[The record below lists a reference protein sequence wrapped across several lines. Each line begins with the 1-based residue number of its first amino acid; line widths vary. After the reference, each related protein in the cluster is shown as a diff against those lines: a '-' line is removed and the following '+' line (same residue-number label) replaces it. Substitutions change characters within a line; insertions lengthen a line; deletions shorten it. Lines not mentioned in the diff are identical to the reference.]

1 MGDGDTGTRM
11 TEAEAQRS
19 PALSL
24 LVAMRP
30 YQWPKNG
37 IVFAALIFSAG
48 DAWRVGEPDSWWPLL
63 WRTCALFGLW
73 CLVSSSIYLL
83 NDIKDRDLDRL
94 HPRKRYRPIAAGQL
108 SPRAAAV
115 AALLLAA
122 VAIPLALWLDVASG
136 AVLAGYAALMVAYS
150 GGLKSVPV
158 LDIIILCTGVV
169 ARAVGGAAAID
180 VQISPWLYVCS
191 SFAALFFAVSKRW
204 AEYRQLGAD
213 AALHRPSLAG
223 YPGELLGQLLTI
235 SAATA
240 LVSYALY
247 TIESSNV
254 PEDGRMALTI
264 PFVGFALFRYLYL
277 LNGPRSTDAPDQIM
291 FTDPQIILAV
301 FGFVAVAGGVLLS
314 R

>member
-1 MGDGDTGTRM
+1 M
-11 TEAEAQRS
+11 TEAVSSRS

-24 LVAMRP
+24 LIAMRP

-37 IVFAALIFSAG
+37 VVFAALVFSAG
-48 DAWRVGEPDSWWPLL
+48 DAWRVGDAGSWWPLL

-83 NDIKDRDLDRL
+83 NDILDRDLDRL
-94 HPRKRYRPIAAGQL
+94 HPRKRLRPIAAGQL
-108 SPRAAAV
+108 SPRV
-115 AALLLAA
+115 AASASILLAA
-122 VAIPLALWLDVASG
+122 VAVPLAFWLDLASG
-136 AVLAGYAALMVAYS
+136 AVLTGYAVVMIAYS
-150 GGLKSVPV
+150 SGLKSVPV

-169 ARAVGGAAAID
+169 ARAVGGAAAIN

-204 AEYRQLGAD
+204 AEYRQLGSD
-213 AALHRPSLAG
+213 ATLQRPALAG

-247 TIESSNV
+247 TIESRNV
-254 PEDGRMALTI
+254 PEDGRMAVTI

-291 FTDPQIILAV
+291 FTDPQII
-301 FGFVAVAGGVLLS
+301 FAVAAFVTVATGVLVS

>member
-1 MGDGDTGTRM
+1 M
-11 TEAEAQRS
+11 TEAGNRTNA
-19 PALSL
+19 ALSL

-37 IVFAALIFSAG
+37 IVFAALVFSAG
-48 DAWRVGEPDSWWPLL
+48 DAWRVGDASSWWPLL
-63 WRTCALFGLW
+63 WRTSVLFALW
-73 CLVSSSIYLL
+73 CIVSSSIYLL
-83 NDIKDRDLDRL
+83 NDILDRDLDRL
-94 HPRKRYRPIAAGQL
+94 HPRKRRRPIAAGQL
-108 SPRAAAV
+108 SPGLAAAAAV
-115 AALLLAA
+115 ALAA
-122 VAIPLALWLDVASG
+122 VAIPLAFWLDTAGG
-136 AVLAGYAALMVAYS
+136 AVLAGYAIVMIAYS

-169 ARAVGGAAAID
+169 ARAVGGAAVID

-191 SFAALFFAVSKRW
+191 GFAALFFAVSKRW
-204 AEYRQLGAD
+204 AEYRQLGPD
-213 AALHRPSLAG
+213 AALHRPALAG
-223 YPGELLGQLLTI
+223 YPGELLSQLLTI

-247 TIESSNV
+247 TIESRNV
-254 PEDGRMALTI
+254 PEDGRMAVTI

-301 FGFVAVAGGVLLS
+301 TAFVAVAAGVLLS

>member
-1 MGDGDTGTRM
+1 MTGAVSSRN
-11 TEAEAQRS
+11 

-24 LVAMRP
+24 LIGMRP

-37 IVFAALIFSAG
+37 IVFAAFVFSAG
-48 DAWRVGEPDSWWPLL
+48 DAWRVTDASSWGPLL
-63 WRTCALFGLW
+63 WRTCAIFGLW

-83 NDIKDRDLDRL
+83 NDILDRDLDRM
-94 HPRKRYRPIAAGQL
+94 HPRKRLRPIAAGQL
-108 SPRAAAV
+108 SPRVAATASFLLVAV
-115 AALLLAA
+115 AT
-122 VAIPLALWLDVASG
+122 PLAFWLDVTGG
-136 AVLAGYAALMVAYS
+136 AVLTGYAVVMIAYS
-150 GGLKSVPV
+150 SGLKAVPV

-204 AEYRQLGAD
+204 AEHRQLGSE
-213 AALHRPSLAG
+213 AALHRPSLAN
-223 YPGELLGQLLTI
+223 YPGELLSQLLTI

-247 TIESSNV
+247 TIESRNV
-254 PEDGRMALTI
+254 PEDGRMAVTI
-264 PFVGFALFRYLYL
+264 PFVAFALFRYLYL
-277 LNGPRSTDAPDQIM
+277 LNGRRSTDAPDQIM

-301 FGFVAVAGGVLLS
+301 VAFVTVSAGVLVS

>member
-1 MGDGDTGTRM
+1 MREGGGNRNS
-11 TEAEAQRS
+11 AHS
-19 PALSL
+19 VLI
-24 LVAMRP
+24 AMRP

-37 IVFAALIFSAG
+37 IVFAALVFSAG
-48 DAWRVGEPDSWWPLL
+48 DAWQLDDTSSLWPLL

-73 CLVSSSIYLL
+73 CLVSSAIYLL
-83 NDIKDRDLDRL
+83 NDILDRDLDRL
-94 HPRKRYRPIAAGQL
+94 HPRKRHRPIASGEL
-108 SPRAAAV
+108 SSR
-115 AALLLAA
+115 LAA
-122 VAIPLALWLDVASG
+122 VTSLCLVAIAMPLAFWLDAAAG
-136 AVLAGYAALMVAYS
+136 AVLAGYAVVMVAYS
-150 GGLKSVPV
+150 GGLKSVAV

-204 AEYRQLGAD
+204 AEYRQLGAE
-213 AALHRPSLAG
+213 ASLHRPSLAG

-247 TIESSNV
+247 TIESRNV
-254 PEDGRMALTI
+254 PEDGRMAVTI
-264 PFVGFALFRYLYL
+264 PFVAFALFRYLFL

-301 FGFVAVAGGVLLS
+301 VGFVAVAGGVLLS

>member
-1 MGDGDTGTRM
+1 MR
-11 TEAEAQRS
+11 EASGKRN

-37 IVFAALIFSAG
+37 IVFAALVFSAG
-48 DAWRVGEPDSWWPLL
+48 DAWRFSDANSWWPLL

-73 CLVSSSIYLL
+73 CLVSSAIYLL
-83 NDIKDRDLDRL
+83 NDILDVDLDRQ
-94 HPRKRYRPIAAGQL
+94 HPRKRFRPIAAGEV
-108 SPRAAAV
+108 SPRVAAITATVLVAV
-115 AALLLAA
+115 AT
-122 VAIPLALWLDVASG
+122 PLAFWLDTASG
-136 AVLAGYAALMVAYS
+136 AVLAGYAVVMIAYS
-150 GGLKSVPV
+150 SGLKSVAV

-204 AEYRQLGAD
+204 AEYRQLGAE
-213 AALHRPSLAG
+213 ASLHRPSLAG

-247 TIESSNV
+247 TIESRNV

-264 PFVGFALFRYLYL
+264 PFVAFALFRYLFL

-291 FTDPQIILAV
+291 FTDPQIIVAV
-301 FGFVAVAGGVLLS
+301 VGFVAVAGGVLLS

>member
-1 MGDGDTGTRM
+1 
-11 TEAEAQRS
+11 
-19 PALSL
+19 
-24 LVAMRP
+24 MRP

-37 IVFAALIFSAG
+37 IVFAALVFSAG
-48 DAWRVGEPDSWWPLL
+48 DAWRAGDASSWWPLL
-63 WRTCALFGLW
+63 WRTCAIFGLW
-73 CLVSSSIYLL
+73 CMVSSSIYLL
-83 NDIKDRDLDRL
+83 NDILDRDLDRL
-94 HPRKRYRPIAAGQL
+94 HPRKRRRPIAAGEL
-108 SPRAAAV
+108 SPQAGGV
-115 AALLLAA
+115 AAIILAA
-122 VAIPLALWLDVASG
+122 VATPLAFWLDSAGG
-136 AVLAGYAALMVAYS
+136 AVLAGYAVVMIAYS
-150 GGLKSVPV
+150 SGLKGVPV

-169 ARAVGGAAAID
+169 ARAVAGGAVID

-204 AEYRQLGAD
+204 AEYRQLGPD

-247 TIESSNV
+247 TIESRNV
-254 PEDGRMALTI
+254 PEDGRMAVTI
-264 PFVGFALFRYLYL
+264 PFVAFALFRYLFL

-291 FTDPQIILAV
+291 FTDPQIIIAV
-301 FGFVAVAGGVLLS
+301 VAFVGVAGGVLVS

>member
-1 MGDGDTGTRM
+1 M
-11 TEAEAQRS
+11 TDAVSSRN

-24 LVAMRP
+24 FIAMRP

-48 DAWRVGEPDSWWPLL
+48 DAWRVDDANSWWPLL

-83 NDIKDRDLDRL
+83 NDILDRDLDRL
-94 HPRKRYRPIAAGQL
+94 HPRKRRRPIAVGQL
-108 SPRAAAV
+108 SIRVAATASILLVAV
-115 AALLLAA
+115 AT
-122 VAIPLALWLDVASG
+122 PLAFWLDVASG
-136 AVLAGYAALMVAYS
+136 AVLTGYAVVMIAYS
-150 GGLKSVPV
+150 SGLKSVPV
-158 LDIIILCTGVV
+158 LDIIILCTGAV

-204 AEYRQLGAD
+204 AEYRQLGSE

-223 YPGELLGQLLTI
+223 YPGELLSQLLTI

-247 TIESSNV
+247 TIESRNV

-264 PFVGFALFRYLYL
+264 PFVAFALFRYLYL
-277 LNGPRSTDAPDQIM
+277 LNGPRKADAPDQIM
-291 FTDPQIILAV
+291 FTDPQIIFAV
-301 FGFVAVAGGVLLS
+301 VGFVTVAAGVLVS